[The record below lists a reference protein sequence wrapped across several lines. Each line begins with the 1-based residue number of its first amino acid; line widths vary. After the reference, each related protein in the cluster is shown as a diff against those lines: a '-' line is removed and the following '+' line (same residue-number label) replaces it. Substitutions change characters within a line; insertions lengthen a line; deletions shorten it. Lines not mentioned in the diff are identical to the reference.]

1 MALTNAQLKER
12 KRLLDEI
19 AKSEEDIAAHT
30 AVIEKGEGL
39 TNKQLEDRARLRAK
53 DQQTLKENRKL
64 LADIQKDEDKI
75 NAKNERRN
83 QLGKEYVTIGKDI
96 QASIAAQP
104 KHLKSINIAQ
114 GGIINN
120 LREAEKLEAKGSANM
135 TRREKKELTM
145 RRGISEVTQDILD
158 NSANIATEEFTT
170 FDLQKKINW
179 ARREGFTILADDL
192 EQLQEMQKAQK
203 HMNDIAV
210 EGANL
215 MRAPIDKL
223 RDVVESV
230 PGGKFISKLL
240 GLETLGDKISKGLL
254 TAFRTLLGLEDKL
267 PDAKEAPGKVMG
279 SKGRMVTEGLPA
291 HKRDVKNKWFD
302 SKEYKEMAESQEDA
316 AESAEDQAEA
326 AEDTKDATEGA
337 GKAMG
342 GLKLSAIGILAA
354 VIAWVVETVKFSMEL
369 GVAYGELSAIAVFFK
384 EQTKAT
390 LTEFGSMRGVSD
402 SLLANMWL
410 MEKTLGAQAADIAK
424 ILVLQTS
431 ITDQTRDMALKEQH
445 KWIESIQNEGLSVK
459 DVFADMAQNA
469 DYIAIHMKE
478 GGKNMVEATAA
489 AHKMG
494 LSLSETASIANK
506 LLDWETSIKDEMELS
521 LLLNRDINFDKA
533 RGLVLAGKTTE
544 AAAEVKRQMGGE
556 AAFTAAGIIARQK
569 MGEAI
574 GLQGKALAE
583 FMQTDQQRVEAQ
595 KQATEDQAKADEAA
609 AAEKAKMWGLIGMAA
624 GAVVVAIGAGLAAA
638 VTLGSGGGWGAAK
651 TLAAFLGGGVVGGAA
666 GYGIGSVAS
675 KSIGGGVITPTGQVV
690 QTDPRDYLMAGT
702 ASELSS
708 PMKGQDSAQS
718 REQAV
723 RDKKK
728 IEQNDEIITLLR
740 KMPTAYLTE
749 QLSGNQVSATKK
761 VGTLT

>member
-12 KRLLDEI
+12 KSLLEDIE
-19 AKSEEDIAAHT
+19 KSELKIAGHT
-30 AVIEKGEGL
+30 AVIEKGTGL
-39 TNKQLEDRARLRAK
+39 TNDQLRKIATNREKAT
-53 DQQTLKENRKL
+53 QELKRQRKEL
-64 LADIQKDEDKI
+64 SDIQKEEDKI
-75 NAKNERRN
+75 NAKLERRK
-83 QLGKEYVTIGKDI
+83 QITKEYGGIEQDI
-96 QASIAAQP
+96 MDSIKSQP
-104 KHLKSINIAQ
+104 KFLQKIDIARE
-114 GGIINN
+114 GILEN
-120 LREAEKLEAKGSANM
+120 LQKAEKLEAKGSANM
-135 TRREKKELTM
+135 TRREKKELSM
-145 RRGISEVTQDILD
+145 RNSISDSIQGILD
-158 NSANIATEEFTT
+158 NSANIASEEFTSYN
-170 FDLQKKINW
+170 LQKQINW
-179 ARREGFTILADDL
+179 ARANEQKGLVAQL
-192 EQLQEMQKAQK
+192 ENMQEMQESQK
-203 HMNDIAV
+203 HMNDIAM

-223 RDVVESV
+223 REVIESA
-230 PGGKFISKLL
+230 PGGKFLSKLL
-240 GLETLGDKISKGLL
+240 GLETLGDKISASFL
-254 TAFRTLLGLEDKL
+254 TGFRKMIGLEDKL
-267 PDAKEAPGKVMG
+267 PGAEEAPEKVMG
-279 SKGRMVTEGLPA
+279 SKGRMVTEGGKA

-302 SKEYKEMAESQEDA
+302 SKEYKEMEESQEDA

-354 VIAWVVETVKFSMEL
+354 VIAWVVETVKFSMQL
-369 GVAYGELSAIAVFFK
+369 GVARGELSAIAVLFK
-384 EQTKAT
+384 EQTKAA

-410 MEKTLGAQAADIAK
+410 MEKALGAQAADIAK

-431 ITDQTRDMALKEQH
+431 ITDQTRDMALKEQY

-469 DYIAIHMKE
+469 DFVAIHMKH
-478 GGKNMVEATAA
+478 GVKNMVDATRA
-489 AHKMG
+489 AHQMG

-533 RGLVLAGKTTE
+533 RGLVLAGKTAE

>member
-19 AKSEEDIAAHT
+19 AKSEGDIAAHT

-53 DQQTLKENRKL
+53 DQQTLKDNRKL

-96 QASIAAQP
+96 LASIKAQP
-104 KHLKSINIAQ
+104 KYLKSINIAE

-158 NSANIATEEFTT
+158 NSANIGTEEFTT

-240 GLETLGDKISKGLL
+240 GLETLGDKITSSFMAG
-254 TAFRTLLGLEDKL
+254 FRKMIGLEDKL
-267 PDAKEAPGKVMG
+267 PDAEESVGKVMG
-279 SKGRMVTEGLPA
+279 SKGRMVTEGGKA
-291 HKRDVKNKWFD
+291 HKRDVD
-302 SKEYKEMAESQEDA
+302 SGWIKAQEDA
-316 AESAEDQAEA
+316 AESQEEAADSAEDQAEA
-326 AEDTKDATEGA
+326 SEKTKKSTEGA
-337 GKAMG
+337 GKAMSKIG
-342 GLKLSAIGILAA
+342 FSAIAILAA
-354 VIAWVVETVKFSMEL
+354 VIAWVVETVKFSMQL
-369 GVAYGELSAIAVFFK
+369 GVARGELSAIAVLFK
-384 EQTKAT
+384 EQTKAV
-390 LTEFGSMRGVSD
+390 LAEFGSLRGIS
-402 SLLANMWL
+402 SGLLTDMFL
-410 MEKTLGAQAADIAK
+410 MEKLHGVQAADMAK

-431 ITDQTRDMALKEQH
+431 LTDQTRDMALDEQE
-445 KWIESIQNEGLSVK
+445 KMIEGIKKEGLSAR

-469 DYIAIHMKE
+469 DFIAINMKK
-478 GGKNMVEATAA
+478 GSNNMVEAAKQAA
-489 AHKMG
+489 KMG
-494 LSLSETASIANK
+494 LSLNETAAVANK

-521 LLLNRDINFDKA
+521 LLLNRNINFDRA
-533 RGLVLAGKTTE
+533 RGLMLAGKHGE
-544 AAAEVKRQMGGE
+544 MMKEVKMQMGGE
-556 AAFTAAGIIARQK
+556 AEFAKAGVLERMK
-569 MGEAI
+569 MAEAI
-574 GLQGKALAE
+574 GLQGAALAE
-583 FMQTDQQRVEAQ
+583 FMMTDQERVEQQKKAQ
-595 KQATEDQAKADEAA
+595 EESMAKEREAA
-609 AAEKAKMWGLIGMAA
+609 SEKAKMWGIIGGIA
-624 GAVVVAIGAGLAAA
+624 GAVIVAIGAGLAAA
-638 VTLGSGGGWGAAK
+638 VSLGALTGAGIAWTLVGMLAGAGAGFTAGTALANTGGEQ
-651 TLAAFLGGGVVGGAA
+651 
-666 GYGIGSVAS
+666 IGQ
-675 KSIGGGVITPTGQVV
+675 GVITPTGQVV
-690 QTDPRDYLMAGT
+690 KTDPMDYGLFGTEQEFKKGAGGTRGGSSVDNKLLGDLVT
-702 ASELSS
+702 ATQETNILLSKLPTYLQTEELS
-708 PMKGQDSAQS
+708 
-718 REQAV
+718 
-723 RDKKK
+723 RD
-728 IEQNDEIITLLR
+728 
-740 KMPTAYLTE
+740 
-749 QLSGNQVSATKK
+749 QVSATKK
-761 VGTLT
+761 VGLQI